1 MEIALGQVENSVRG
15 FFFGAG
21 CIRFGP
27 ESIEN
32 QDIIV
37 FLNISTSLKMSC
49 DHVQKYQYCLLLIL

>member
-1 MEIALGQVENSVRG
+1 MEIARHEVENSARG
-15 FFFGAG
+15 FFFVAG

-37 FLNISTSLKMSC
+37 FFNISTSLKN
-49 DHVQKYQYCLLLIL
+49 VL